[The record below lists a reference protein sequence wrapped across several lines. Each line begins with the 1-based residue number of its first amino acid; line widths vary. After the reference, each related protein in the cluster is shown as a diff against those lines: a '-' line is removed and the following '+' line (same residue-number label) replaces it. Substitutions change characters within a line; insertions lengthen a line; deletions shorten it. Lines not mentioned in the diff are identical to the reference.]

1 MRNGDAWERAA
12 ALHDVVVAVQP
23 EAVVNELTDLP
34 DQPAATIPANA
45 RMRRVGTRKLL
56 AAAKAGYGQL

>member
-34 DQPAATIPANA
+34 DQPAATIQ
-45 RMRRVGTRKLL
+45 
-56 AAAKAGYGQL
+56 AKRA